1 MNKLAIAL
9 AFSAIGATAA
19 SAQIITLNTGTSVR
33 TDRVRT
39 DGTWRREGNTDIY
52 VRSRIDANG
61 NRVVERA
68 RRDALGNFIIVDSR
82 IVNRD
87 DNRRRTDNVWKR
99 SANDNS
105 VYVRTRIDANGNR
118 IMEKARRDANGN
130 YVVFDTRVL
139 GNRGARDR
147 DSDRDS
153 DRRDRNKAGRD
164 RDSDRR
170 DGKGKD
176 GKWKK
181 DKDGNRWDKAVNK
194 GNGKSKG
201 KNKD

>member
-33 TDRVRT
+33 TDRVQT
-39 DGTWRREGNTDIY
+39 DGTWRRDGNTDIY

-68 RRDALGNFIIVDSR
+68 RRDVLGNFILIDSR

-87 DNRRRTDNVWKR
+87 DNRDNQNR
-99 SANDNS
+99 

-130 YVVFDTRVL
+130 YVIFDTKVL
-139 GNRGARDR
+139 GSKGVKDRDHDRDR
-147 DSDRDS
+147 DDRWEMS
-153 DRRDRNKAGRD
+153 
-164 RDSDRR
+164 
-170 DGKGKD
+170 DGKE

-181 DKDGNRWDKAVNK
+181 DKKGKKWDKAVNK

-201 KNKD
+201 KNK